1 MSTVPILDVLGKRGE
16 DFIKRFFASFSCAV
30 NLEIERFIKEKAIDF
45 AKRRL
50 SITYLVTDTDDGEFL
65 GYFTLTHKAI
75 LLNAGDFNKELYTN
89 NLSIRDVTMQ
99 RYQCKFIILCLSCS
113 STIPKTMQRKLTRY
127 SRLDKQTGNY
137 MASAFLLAQFGK
149 NYGVDGGKRISG
161 AEMMELASDVLI
173 NIQRQIG
180 GGIIYL
186 DCEDKAKLISF
197 YGNEGFQKFDERFSE
212 EDNQR
217 YVQLMR
223 FL

>member
-1 MSTVPILDVLGKRGE
+1 MSFDTKNILDALERVGE
-16 DFIKRFFASFSCAV
+16 DFLIKVFASFSCAV

-75 LLNAGDFNKELYTN
+75 LLNAGD
-89 NLSIRDVTMQ
+89 
-99 RYQCKFIILCLSCS
+99 CS
-113 STIPKTMQRKLTRY
+113 KTMQKKLTRY

-161 AEMMELASDVLI
+161 AELMKLANDVLI

-180 GGIIYL
+180 GGVVYL
-186 DCEDKAKLISF
+186 DCEDKAKLVSF
-197 YGNEGFQKFDERFSE
+197 YENEGFKKFDERFSE

-217 YVQLMR
+217 YIQLMR

>member
-1 MSTVPILDVLGKRGE
+1 M
-16 DFIKRFFASFSCAV
+16 
-30 NLEIERFIKEKAIDF
+30 
-45 AKRRL
+45 
-50 SITYLVTDTDDGEFL
+50 
-65 GYFTLTHKAI
+65 
-75 LLNAGDFNKELYTN
+75 
-89 NLSIRDVTMQ
+89 
-99 RYQCKFIILCLSCS
+99 
-113 STIPKTMQRKLTRY
+113 TRY